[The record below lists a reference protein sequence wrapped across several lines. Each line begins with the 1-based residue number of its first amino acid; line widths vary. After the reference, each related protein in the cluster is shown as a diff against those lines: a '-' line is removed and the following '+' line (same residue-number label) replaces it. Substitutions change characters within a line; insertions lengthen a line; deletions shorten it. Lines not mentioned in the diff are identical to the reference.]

1 MGFEDEDIAY
11 DDSTQEGAYFR
22 LRFKFDENLFKRE
35 DPRKNK
41 RLLSNATL

>member
-11 DDSTQEGAYFR
+11 DDTTIEGAYFR
-22 LRFKFDENLFKRE
+22 LRFKFDEELFKRD

-41 RLLSNATL
+41 RPTTNSTL